1 MNVLVVL
8 VASIPFVKISPS
20 TEIIA
25 NLGDKVELEC
35 NVPFPSSNIS
45 SISWMFGTV
54 VLSDI
59 DGVST
64 MLADGVSFLN
74 HRMIMSRQAGL
85 YTCKACVAD
94 LCSTNKTTITV
105 QSK

>member
-1 MNVLVVL
+1 MNVLVL
-8 VASIPFVKISPS
+8 IASIPVVKISPS

-25 NLGDKVELEC
+25 NLGDKVKLEC
-35 NVPFPSSNIS
+35 NVSFPSSNIS
-45 SISWMFGTV
+45 SIFWMFGRDI
-54 VLSDI
+54 LSDS

-74 HRMIMSRQAGL
+74 HRMINSRQAGL